1 MASLQNTITQ
11 IFEEINADPSLF
23 LVKLTVTPGK
33 YQKVKLALDGDEGV
47 TVDQCATIS
56 RKLGHQIEER
66 DLIANAFTLEV
77 SSLGAD
83 ESLVLLR
90 QYPKN
95 MGRKLKVTLQDK
107 NEKSG
112 QLMDVSQEQNSI
124 ILAVE
129 TKEKVEGKKKKEL
142 VIREEEIPFDNIKK
156 CMVIFSIN

>member
-1 MASLQNTITQ
+1 MASLQKTITD

-23 LVKLTVTPGK
+23 LVKLTITPGK

-66 DLIANAFTLEV
+66 ELIANAFTLEV

-95 MGRKLKVTLQDK
+95 IGRKLKVSLQDK
-107 NEKSG
+107 SEKTG